1 MKLDAL
7 PKLTAVLSLV
17 LAFGAGP
24 AAAQAPPSEHNHA
37 MAAGAPAPAQL
48 LSDLGTYHRAI
59 TTASPEAQTWF
70 DQGLR
75 LLYAF
80 NLEEAQ
86 RSFEAAAK
94 ADPKCGMC
102 FWGVAMSLGPHINL
116 AALPDRTK
124 AGHAAA
130 QKATA
135 LTAGASPVEK
145 ALIAAVTRRFADP
158 PPSDPAVQ
166 ARFDKD
172 YADAMR
178 GVTRRFPDDLDAAAL
193 FAEAMMDLGPWDLW
207 TLDGKPQPGTDEI
220 IATLERVL
228 TKNPSHPGANHYY
241 IHALEASPHPEK
253 ALAAAD
259 RIPGLIPG
267 AAHIVHMPSHIYA
280 RVGRWEDASEANRKA
295 IAVDRSYLAKAGP
308 LGFYFMYTA
317 HNYQFLWSTA
327 LMEGRSA
334 EALENARAM
343 VAQVPVE
350 MLHQMPGFDFVF
362 GYPIWTLVR
371 FQRWDE
377 ILKEPAPPEGF
388 PYAEGIWHAA
398 RGLAFTGLGRLDE
411 AAAEHKK
418 LEAIAAATPL
428 EAVEGLSSARSL
440 LAVAEGLLAGRMAAK
455 KGHIDEAVIHLQN
468 AVETEDNLRYNEP
481 PDWYY
486 PVRQELGA
494 VLQAAGRAAEAQKVW
509 EDDLKRHPH
518 NGWALHGLAESL
530 RAQKKEKEAAAVQAE
545 AAKAWEKAD
554 VPASGGKGK

>member
-1 MKLDAL
+1 MNVLQIVSCALALAAGHAMPGDA
-7 PKLTAVLSLV
+7 PKE
-17 LAFGAGP
+17 
-24 AAAQAPPSEHNHA
+24 AQAP
-37 MAAGAPAPAQL
+37 L
-48 LSDLGTYHRAI
+48 FSDLGAYHRAV
-59 TTASPEAQTWF
+59 TTASPEAQTYF

-102 FWGVAMSLGPHINL
+102 AWGVAMSLGPHINL
-116 AALPDRTK
+116 AAQPDRTK
-124 AGHAAA
+124 AGHEAA
-130 QKATA
+130 QKAAT
-135 LTAGASPVEK
+135 LTEGASPVEK

-158 PPSDPAVQ
+158 PPSDPALQ
-166 ARFDKD
+166 ARLDKD

-178 GVTRRFPDDLDAAAL
+178 DVARQFPEDLDAAAL
-193 FAEAMMDLGPWDLW
+193 AAEAMMDLRPWDLW
-207 TLDGKPQPGTDEI
+207 TPDGKPQPGTDEI
-220 IATLERVL
+220 VDTLERVL
-228 TKNPSHPGANHYY
+228 AKNPSHPGANHYY
-241 IHALEASPHPEK
+241 IHAVEASPHPEK

-259 RIPGLIPG
+259 RVAGLIPG

-295 IAVDRSYLAKAGP
+295 IAVDQSYLAKAGP
-308 LGFYFMYTA
+308 LGFYFMYSA

-327 LMEGRSA
+327 LMEGRGA
-334 EALENARAM
+334 EALANARAM

-350 MLHQMPGFDFVF
+350 MLRQMPGFDFAL
-362 GYPIWTLVR
+362 GYPAWTLVR
-371 FQRWDE
+371 LERWDD

-388 PYAEGIWHAA
+388 PYAEGVWHAA

-418 LEAIAAATPL
+418 VQALAAALPL

-440 LAVAEGLLAGRMAAK
+440 LSIAEGILAARLAVK
-455 KGHIDEAVIHLQN
+455 KGNIDEAVLHLQD
-468 AVETEDNLRYNEP
+468 AVQTEDNLRYNEP
-481 PDWYY
+481 SDWYY

-509 EDDLKRHPH
+509 EEDLKRHPH
-518 NGWALHGLAESL
+518 NGWSLTGLAASL
-530 RAQKKEKEAAAVQAE
+530 RAQKKDEEAAAVSAE
-545 AAKAWEKAD
+545 AARAWEKAD
-554 VPASGGKGK
+554 VPVHCRIWEGGRRECRPA

>member
-1 MKLDAL
+1 MKLAAVFSLAL
-7 PKLTAVLSLV
+7 ACGAVS
-17 LAFGAGP
+17 
-24 AAAQAPPSEHNHA
+24 AQELPPGHNHE
-37 MAAGAPAPAQL
+37 MATAAPAQL
-48 LSDLGTYHRAI
+48 LNGLGTYHRAV
-59 TTASPEAQTWF
+59 TTTSPEAQAYF

-86 RSFEAAAK
+86 RSFEAAAQ

-102 FWGVAMSLGPHINL
+102 FWGAAMSLGPHINL

-124 AGHAAA
+124 AGHEAA
-130 QKATA
+130 QKAA
-135 LTAGASPVEK
+135 ARTAGASPVEK

-178 GVTRRFPDDLDAAAL
+178 DVARQFPDDLDAAAL
-193 FAEAMMDLGPWDLW
+193 FAEAMMDLRPWDLW
-207 TLDGKPQPGTDEI
+207 TNDGKPQPGTGEI
-220 IATLERVL
+220 LATLERVL
-228 TKNPSHPGANHYY
+228 AKDPSHPGANHYY

-259 RIPGLIPG
+259 RIAGLIPG

-295 IAVDRSYLAKAGP
+295 IAVDRSYLEKSGP

-350 MLHQMPGFDFVF
+350 MLHQMPGFDFAF

-371 FQRWDE
+371 FQRWNDV
-377 ILKEPAPPEGF
+377 LNEPAPPEGF

-411 AAAEHKK
+411 AAAEHQK
-418 LEAIAAATPL
+418 LEALAAATPL
-428 EAVEGLSSARSL
+428 EAIEGLSSARSL
-440 LAVAEGLLAGRMAAK
+440 LAIAEGLLAGRMAAQ
-455 KGHIDEAVIHLQN
+455 KGQIDEAVIHLQN

-494 VLQAAGRAAEAQKVW
+494 VLQAAGRPAEAQKVW
-509 EDDLKRHPH
+509 EEDLKRHPH
-518 NGWALHGLAESL
+518 NGWSLNGLAESL
-530 RAQKKEKEAAAVQAE
+530 RGQKKEKEAAAVSAE

-554 VPASGGKGK
+554 VPVK